1 MSKIVEYGEVI
12 AKGKKHLHLSDS
24 CIPAQGVIRSE
35 TGMAHAAAAIAYFAY
50 AKELREAV
58 KDGWW

>member
-1 MSKIVEYGEVI
+1 MSKIVEYREAI
-12 AKGKKHLHLSDS
+12 AKGKKHLHLSGS
-24 CIPAQGVIRSE
+24 CIPSK